1 MTSTGDVR
9 AQESS
14 DPFVGR
20 ADGLA
25 TIEAAVAAASRGHGS
40 LVLVA
45 GEAGIGKTRLA
56 DQALRARDDGRLVLW
71 GSCSEGDGA
80 PPFWPWTEAMRP
92 LIGAMAMPPEIVA
105 LLPGLAPEG
114 AVRPAEG
121 ADEIRFRAFNLV
133 ADLLD
138 DVGRRRPVAVVLDDL
153 HWADPSS
160 LELLRTVARRSGT
173 SHYVVVGTYRDTDVE
188 LEHPLHPL
196 LSELARAGPRVVLT
210 GLELEDVAQL
220 LGASSSPVE
229 ADVAA
234 AVALRTGGNP
244 FFVREIGRSGRGVD
258 DLPPAVRDVL
268 LHRLDRV
275 PLAARRVLEVAAV
288 LGHVDARLAA
298 AVLDDDPLAVLDE
311 VDDLTHR
318 RLLVRDAAGGSRF
331 AHALVRETVLS
342 ALPAR
347 RLVEL
352 HGRAA
357 DAIEARAGP
366 AEVDAIA
373 HHRVQSAPLDPVAA
387 VRWAAEAG
395 RAARRQLAYE
405 QAVRWFDRAV
415 ALVPPGTREQAEL
428 LVDLADAAART
439 PSGLAAGRVAAAA
452 AADIARRL
460 GDVEL
465 LARAAI
471 AFSGPFLG
479 ILTSGFAEPEPV
491 AQADE
496 ALIALSPDPSSLRSR
511 QLARVATNLG
521 YTPEHGRALECASH
535 AVEAVEHRSEEPDV
549 RAVHGQVQLAQ

>member
-1 MTSTGDVR
+1 MTSTGEVR
-9 AQESS
+9 ANASS

-40 LVLVA
+40 LVLIA

-56 DQALRARDDGRLVLW
+56 DQALRGRDDARLVLW

-114 AVRPAEG
+114 AVRPAAG

-210 GLELEDVAQL
+210 GLGTEDVAQL
-220 LGASSSPVE
+220 LEASNSAVE

-234 AVALRTGGNP
+234 AVAIRTGGNP
-244 FFVREIGRSGRGVD
+244 FFVREIGRSGTDVD

-288 LGHVDARLAA
+288 LGHVDPRLAA
-298 AVLDDDPLAVLDE
+298 AVLDDEPLAVLDE

-318 RLLVRDAAGGSRF
+318 RLLVRDATGVSTF

-357 DAIEARAGP
+357 DAIEARSGP

-405 QAVRWFDRAV
+405 QAVRWFERAV

-439 PSGLAAGRVAAAA
+439 PSGLAGGRVAAAA
-452 AADIARRL
+452 AADIARRV

-491 AQADE
+491 ALADE
-496 ALIALSPDPSSLRSR
+496 ALIALSPDALVRSGPDCWPASR
-511 QLARVATNLG
+511 PNLG
-521 YTPEHGRALECASH
+521 YTPEHGRALECASSC
-535 AVEAVEHRSEEPDV
+535 RSRP
-549 RAVHGQVQLAQ
+549 RARWATTTRWSRRSLR